1 MEPLLKEPLLDFFSR
16 LNVKERFANES
27 LNKCVVCYWKAGEK
41 IEASLSLSALE
52 VVCKTTLQHSKQW
65 KAQQQMTT
73 CGTKHGG
80 GQHVLWAPR
89 PRGTAPGAEL
99 LGVAHPRSVQLA
111 AAHLPGLAV
120 DAGHTAECWGSLKA
134 EGMGHGALGARSLS
148 QAAALILC

>member
-1 MEPLLKEPLLDFFSR
+1 MSYNALQSRKDKAFCNLQPADQLLPMLMEPLLKEPLLDFFSR

-52 VVCKTTLQHSKQW
+52 VVCKTTLQHSEQW

-80 GQHVLWAPR
+80 GQHVL
-89 PRGTAPGAEL
+89 
-99 LGVAHPRSVQLA
+99 
-111 AAHLPGLAV
+111 
-120 DAGHTAECWGSLKA
+120 
-134 EGMGHGALGARSLS
+134 
-148 QAAALILC
+148 